1 MNQTYQGLRWLLIV
15 HGVLTFA
22 AGVALIVAPNLIPSV
37 AGITLEPGAYLVAYL
52 LASAEFGFAALSLRA
67 AQLTDAIALNAIVL
81 ACVVFHGSSGI
92 VEAYAI
98 MRGVR
103 AVVWFNVA
111 ARAIV
116 IALFL
121 YFKPQRIAQL
131 SSINKNVSHS

>member
-22 AGVALIVAPNLIPSV
+22 AGVALIVAPSLIPSV
-37 AGITLEPGAYLVAYL
+37 GGISLEPGAYLVAYL
-52 LASAEFGFAALSLRA
+52 LASAEFGFSALSLRGA
-67 AQLTDAIALNAIVL
+67 RLTDAIALNAVVL
-81 ACVVFHGSSGI
+81 ACVVFRGSSGI

-98 MRGVR
+98 MRGVH

-116 IALFL
+116 VVLFL
-121 YFKPQRIAQL
+121 YFKPRRIPA
-131 SSINKNVSHS
+131 